1 MMNKKQ
7 LRTPSDKSKDVRL
20 RENAAPVCPA
30 KKRADSLPKIL
41 ALAAGAGSLQSQRVR
56 CGKANCRCARG
67 LLHEGY
73 HYLYL
78 PPSAGLS
85 KVYVRRKDVPIVRE
99 VIEGRKR
106 QAAAFRSELA
116 QARAFLR
123 RMMLDAVGIR
133 L

>member
-7 LRTPSDKSKDVRL
+7 LRPPSAKSKDVRA
-20 RENAAPVCPA
+20 RENASRVRP
-30 KKRADSLPKIL
+30 KEKRVDSLPKIL
-41 ALAAGAGSLQSQRVR
+41 AFAAGSGSLQSQRVR

-67 LLHEGY
+67 ELHEGY
-73 HYLYL
+73 YYLYL

-85 KVYVRRKDVPIVRE
+85 KVYVRRKDVPLVRE

-106 QAAAFRSELA
+106 KAAAFRNELA
-116 QARAFLR
+116 RARALLR